1 MDLNRFIIDLIR
13 KKKYSWLEE
22 RRLDLVPL
30 LSIFLNEVLDGKS
43 VLIITDEKRKWFAE
57 HILEKIN
64 NFNELKPQLFPFF
77 ILENVVPQIKI
88 ANTETHFD
96 MIEDMLNVAF
106 EDYIFWYVGSETPL
120 LEFTRRKKNSLYF
133 IFDNDNSYNFFLKST
148 DDFLDIKLLHLAD
161 IVKEALLKVVF
172 SEVSL

>member
-1 MDLNRFIIDLIR
+1 
-13 KKKYSWLEE
+13 
-22 RRLDLVPL
+22 
-30 LSIFLNEVLDGKS
+30 
-43 VLIITDEKRKWFAE
+43 
-57 HILEKIN
+57 
-64 NFNELKPQLFPFF
+64 
-77 ILENVVPQIKI
+77 
-88 ANTETHFD
+88 

-120 LEFTRRKKNSLYF
+120 LEFTKRKKNSLYF